1 MPPSPTL
8 GPMAMSE
15 GVLGCHH
22 WRGVTGV
29 YWVEDRD
36 TAEDPTMHRTCPQ
49 MKKYLARN
57 VGSVKTEKP

>member
-1 MPPSPTL
+1 
-8 GPMAMSE
+8 MSE

-49 MKKYLARN
+49 MKKYLAQN